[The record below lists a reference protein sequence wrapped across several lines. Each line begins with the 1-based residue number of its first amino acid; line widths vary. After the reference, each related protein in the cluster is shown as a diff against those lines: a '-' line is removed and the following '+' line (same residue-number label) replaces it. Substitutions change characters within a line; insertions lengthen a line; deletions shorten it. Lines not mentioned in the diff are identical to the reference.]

1 MNLKEIQELIKML
14 GANEIAELNLQIEGV
29 RINIK
34 KAGAGA
40 YSAGA
45 YAAGAYAAA
54 ATAEAMPVEAKPAEA
69 KPVEAKPAENGSTA
83 ANTNLIPVVAPL
95 VGTFYRAPAP
105 DAPPYV
111 EVGATVQVG
120 QPVCIVE
127 ALKLKNEIEAEVT
140 GKIVEILVEN
150 GQAVEYGQT
159 LFLIEKQ

>member
-45 YAAGAYAAA
+45 YAAA
-54 ATAEAMPVEAKPAEA
+54 ATAEAMPVEA

-127 ALKLKNEIEAEVT
+127 ALKLKNEIEAEVA

-150 GQAVEYGQT
+150 GQAVVYGQT

>member
-1 MNLKEIQELIKML
+1 MVTKEATAPKEDSTMNFKEIQELIKML
-14 GANEIAELNLQIEGV
+14 GATEITELNLEIEGV

-34 KAGAGA
+34 KAGA
-40 YSAGA
+40 
-45 YAAGAYAAA
+45 YAAA
-54 ATAEAMPVEAKPAEA
+54 VNAEVKPE
-69 KPVEAKPAENGSTA
+69 KGSAA
-83 ANTNLIPVVAPL
+83 ANPDLIPVVAPL
-95 VGTFYRAPAP
+95 VGTFYLAPAP

-127 ALKLKNEIEAEVT
+127 ALKLKNEIEAEVA

-150 GQAVEYGQT
+150 GQVVVYGQT

>member
-14 GANEIAELNLQIEGV
+14 GANEIVELNLQIEGV

-34 KAGAGA
+34 KAGA
-40 YSAGA
+40 
-45 YAAGAYAAA
+45 YAAA
-54 ATAEAMPVEAKPAEA
+54 ATAEAKLAEVKPAE
-69 KPVEAKPAENGSTA
+69 KGSA
-83 ANTNLIPVVAPL
+83 ASNTNLIPVVSPM
-95 VGTFYRAPAP
+95 VGTFYRALAP

-127 ALKLKNEIEAEVT
+127 ALKLKNEIEAEVA

-150 GQAVEYGQT
+150 GQAVVYGQT
-159 LFLIEKQ
+159 LFLVEKQ

>member
-1 MNLKEIQELIKML
+1 MKEIQELIRMI
-14 GANEIAELNLQIEGV
+14 GANEIAELNLQIEGI

-34 KAGAGA
+34 KAGV
-40 YSAGA
+40 YVP
-45 YAAGAYAAA
+45 A
-54 ATAEAMPVEAKPAEA
+54 ATTEAKPEE
-69 KPVEAKPAENGSTA
+69 KGSPS

-111 EVGATVQVG
+111 EVGVTVKVG

-127 ALKLKNEIEAEVT
+127 ALKLKNEIEAEVA

-150 GQAVEYGQT
+150 GQAVVYGQT

>member
-1 MNLKEIQELIKML
+1 MVTKEATAPKEDSTMNFKEIQELIKML
-14 GANEIAELNLQIEGV
+14 GATEITELNLEIEGV

-34 KAGAGA
+34 KAGA
-40 YSAGA
+40 
-45 YAAGAYAAA
+45 YAAA
-54 ATAEAMPVEAKPAEA
+54 VNAEA
-69 KPVEAKPAENGSTA
+69 KPEKGSAA
-83 ANTNLIPVVAPL
+83 ANPDLIPVVAPL
-95 VGTFYRAPAP
+95 VGTFYLAPAP

-127 ALKLKNEIEAEVT
+127 ALKLKNEIEAEVA

-150 GQAVEYGQT
+150 GQVVVYGQT

>member
-14 GANEIAELNLQIEGV
+14 GANEIFELNLQIEGI

-34 KAGAGA
+34 KAGA
-40 YSAGA
+40 Y
-45 YAAGAYAAA
+45 A
-54 ATAEAMPVEAKPAEA
+54 ATATEEVKPEEAKPEEKRSA
-69 KPVEAKPAENGSTA
+69 A
-83 ANTNLIPVVAPL
+83 ANTNIIPVVAPL

-127 ALKLKNEIEAEVT
+127 ALKLKNEIEAEVA

-150 GQAVEYGQT
+150 GQAVVYGQT

>member
-34 KAGAGA
+34 KAGA
-40 YSAGA
+40 
-45 YAAGAYAAA
+45 YAAA
-54 ATAEAMPVEAKPAEA
+54 ATAEAKPAE
-69 KPVEAKPAENGSTA
+69 KGSAA
-83 ANTNLIPVVAPL
+83 ANTNLIPVVAPM

-127 ALKLKNEIEAEVT
+127 ALKLKNEIEAEVA

-150 GQAVEYGQT
+150 GQAVAYGQT